1 MCCGLMVLPLSR
13 PHEGWALKV
22 SYYISVAHVPLDA
35 GHIVNLIPRSSSSG
49 FVPKKQWSRLALKG
63 LSEEVRA
70 LGLAFDDQARSS
82 NRQILCWNRSAS
94 SAQVCPLISSGCTR
108 ELHLLLREH
117 EVDLE
122 LWWGAFILRTVP
134 RTVCN
139 LVSPASPKF
148 VRLKSPRYR

>member
-1 MCCGLMVLPLSR
+1 MLWTYGSATFQATWRIGSEGELLHLCCSCSLGCWPR
-13 PHEGWALKV
+13 C
-22 SYYISVAHVPLDA
+22 
-35 GHIVNLIPRSSSSG
+35 NLIPHSSSSG

-70 LGLAFDDQARSS
+70 LGLAFDNQARSS
-82 NRQILCWNRSAS
+82 NHQILCWNRSAS

-108 ELHLLLREH
+108 ELHLLSREH